1 MVLTSTIKHG
11 LAGLPIHIFNMT
23 TNTTIECLVAQM
35 GTEIGSLLRCI
46 IQQEIQSHMDRINQ
60 LQNILQTGPCVTE
73 PVNEVPSS
81 Q

>member
-1 MVLTSTIKHG
+1 M
-11 LAGLPIHIFNMT
+11 AN
-23 TNTTIECLVAQM
+23 NDTIECLVAQM

-60 LQNILQTGPCVTE
+60 LQTILQTGPCVTE
-73 PVNEVPSS
+73 PPTELPSS